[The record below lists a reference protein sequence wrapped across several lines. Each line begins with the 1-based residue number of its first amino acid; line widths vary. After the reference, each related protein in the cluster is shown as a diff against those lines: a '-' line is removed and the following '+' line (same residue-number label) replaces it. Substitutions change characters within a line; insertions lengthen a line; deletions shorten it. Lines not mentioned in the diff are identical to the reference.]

1 MAQSIWFSVGRRALQ
16 RRHQTGLDQSEPPGL
31 RGDGL
36 EQWRLG
42 YGGKGIECVSLP
54 VVKEARTIPPPRDAR
69 PYTAFS
75 TKATK
80 RRAMQSD
87 RSSQKQS
94 GKRPGY
100 SQLPSSRRMKLGSAL
115 STRSFSRSQ
124 TCSNDSKASVSVTKS
139 VPQSQLDLWGNVID
153 PVEAKGSTGGPVIPL
168 VEMDARRNELAMIGI
183 GISLAET
190 LVAKN
195 WTLDQLT
202 VQVLIPIEDA
212 EHPKC
217 VQEALPIVAR
227 HVESLRKSFAK

>member
-1 MAQSIWFSVGRRALQ
+1 MAESLWFSVGRKALQ

-42 YGGKGIECVSLP
+42 YGGKGIACVSLP

-69 PYTAFS
+69 PYTAYS

-80 RRAMQSD
+80 RRSQPSEN
-87 RSSQKQS
+87 SSQ
-94 GKRPGY
+94 R
-100 SQLPSSRRMKLGSAL
+100 
-115 STRSFSRSQ
+115 STRPLSAVSISARTNRPRRTFSTNSSLP
-124 TCSNDSKASVSVTKS
+124 TANCSKESKGSPSVTKS

-153 PVEAKGSTGGPVIPL
+153 PVEAKRSTSGPVIPL
-168 VEMDARRNELAMIGI
+168 AEMDARRNELVMIGI
-183 GISLAET
+183 GLSLAET

-202 VQVLIPIEDA
+202 VQILLPVDDA
-212 EHPKC
+212 DHAKC

-227 HVESLRKSFAK
+227 HVESLRKSYSKG